1 MARGQATLIRCEKAT
16 PLRIVCRQSLL
27 ATPDWLLDVGG
38 TDIKPTQLDAR
49 IDLTLK
55 NVTAALGQGLCR
67 LSSDSLAPF
76 QLDLLTDCKSNI
88 LYLTGASA
96 VLIERRGV
104 RELSE
109 LEKHLYIRGRDNFY
123 PGSNILL
130 RLNPSGDPQKFVD
143 CGFSGR
149 SESWYQEESP
159 RFSLLW
165 KSSPAAGH
173 APGSAHTRRLPAGRK
188 RAESG
193 LAGRWRNPSWR
204 RRDAPPAHPRSRRRE
219 RRATVGRTDAG

>member
-1 MARGQATLIRCEKAT
+1 
-16 PLRIVCRQSLL
+16 LL

-38 TDIKPTQLDAR
+38 TDVKPTQLDAR

-88 LYLTGASA
+88 LYLTGSSA

-130 RLNPSGDPQKFVD
+130 RLNPSGDPQKSVD

-165 KSSPAAGH
+165 KSSPAPDTPLDRHTPADYLLDESEQNPALLDGGETQAGVD
-173 APGSAHTRRLPAGRK
+173 ATLLPPIP
-188 RAESG
+188 EV
-193 LAGRWRNPSWR
+193 
-204 RRDAPPAHPRSRRRE
+204 DAAKDPQP
-219 RRATVGRTDAG
+219 